1 MRGIGPKGHLQ
12 GGHKKMPKDKKP
24 SKKLAPAKKLEKK
37 VTLTTINIDGL
48 KGEST
53 DASHKDWIDI
63 TGFKQ

>member
-1 MRGIGPKGHLQ
+1 MHGCGPKGYLQ
-12 GGHKKMPKDKKP
+12 GGHKKMKKHKKP